1 MTIAE
6 LELRIELL
14 EAGLNGLRA
23 EANEIENRINKLGE
37 ENK

>member
-14 EAGLNGLRA
+14 EAGLSGLRA
-23 EANEIENRINKLGE
+23 ETNEIENRINKLGE